1 MWAGGRVGAVI
12 QNMIH
17 YGWALQRFEPG
28 RVMVIIYLYVKE
40 AILAAVYSGEW
51 I

>member
-1 MWAGGRVGAVI
+1 MWAGDRAGTVI

-28 RVMVIIYLYVKE
+28 RVMVIIYLCVKD
-40 AILAAVYSGEW
+40 AILSTVYSEEW